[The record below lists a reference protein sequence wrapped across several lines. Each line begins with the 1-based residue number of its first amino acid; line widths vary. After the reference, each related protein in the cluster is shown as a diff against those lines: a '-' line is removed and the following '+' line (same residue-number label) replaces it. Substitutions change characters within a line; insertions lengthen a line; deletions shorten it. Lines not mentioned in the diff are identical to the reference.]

1 MIDEG
6 YTKYACDWQR
16 TAPLSEAA
24 VAELNLWRNRL
35 HEAGLVGYYEQ
46 AGVGYGNVSIR
57 AGGREFIISGTQTGH
72 IAQTGV
78 EHYARVIDYSIGGNR
93 VTCRGPVQASSEA
106 LTHAALYEL
115 NGAIGG
121 IAHVHSARLWQAYL
135 DQLPTTNSAVA
146 YGTPAMAGEFRRLY
160 RETSLAETGVAVMG
174 GHAEGVV
181 AFGAGIAEAAN
192 RILAL
197 AGSAPGHACGP

>member
-16 TAPLSEAA
+16 TAPLSEAL
-24 VAELNLWRNRL
+24 VAELNEWRNRL
-35 HEAGLVGYYEQ
+35 HGAGLVGYYEQ
-46 AGVGYGNVSIR
+46 QGVGYGNVSIR
-57 AGGREFIISGTQTGH
+57 AQGREFIISGTQTGH
-72 IAQTGV
+72 IARTGA
-78 EHYARVIDYSIGGNR
+78 EHYARVTDYSIANNR

-115 NGAIGG
+115 NGMIGG
-121 IAHVHSARLWQAYL
+121 IAHVHSAGLWHAYL
-135 DQLPTTNSAVA
+135 DQLPTTNPSVA

-174 GHAEGVV
+174 GHPEGIV
-181 AFGAGIAEAAN
+181 AFGAGIAEAAE

-197 AGSAPGHACGP
+197 V